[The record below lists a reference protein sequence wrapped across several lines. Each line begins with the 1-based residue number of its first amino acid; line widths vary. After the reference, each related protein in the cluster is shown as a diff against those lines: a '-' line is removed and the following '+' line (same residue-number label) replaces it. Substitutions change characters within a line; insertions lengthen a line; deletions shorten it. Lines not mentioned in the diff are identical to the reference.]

1 MSGSYLYN
9 NIEDNNQYL
18 KDIYKNLILR
28 DIVQKYKI
36 KN

>member
-18 KDIYKNLILR
+18 KDIYKTLILR